1 MAQAKRVKPEL
12 YVKNQQ
18 RSRSINRRHLC
29 RIIRSFLQD
38 DLHREQY
45 VLAVYLVNDR
55 RITQLNETHLRHAGP
70 TDVIAFDYSDERS
83 SRRKEADSLPLMGDV
98 FICVEEAI
106 RQSGKY
112 HTSWQSE
119 VIRYIVHG
127 ILHLCGYD
135 DQTVA
140 ARKKMKREEDR
151 LLRELSTRFSFT
163 RLKA

>member
-18 RSRSINRRHLC
+18 RSRSINRQHLC

-38 DLHREQY
+38 DLDCKQY
-45 VLAVYLVNDR
+45 ILAIYLVNDR
-55 RITQLNETHLRHAGP
+55 QITQLNETHLRHAGP
-70 TDVIAFDYSDERS
+70 TDVIVFDYSDER
-83 SRRKEADSLPLMGDV
+83 SRRKEADSLPLIGDV
-98 FICVEEAI
+98 CICVEEAI
-106 RQSGKY
+106 RQSAKY
-112 HTSWQSE
+112 RTSWQSE

-151 LLRELSTRFSFT
+151 LLRELATRFSFA